1 MLSLAAP
8 TGIFGWPAIDSNPPR
23 FAVSQEDNTGYRH
36 PMTTRRLD
44 LYDNSDYHPGRGLVV
59 RTLWYFLSVVF
70 FESGFFPVIAIK
82 PVLLRAFGASI
93 GTGVVIKPRVRI
105 KYPWRLSIGDHCWI
119 GEEAWIDNL
128 ADVSV
133 GPHSVISQGA
143 YLCTGSHNH
152 RVETFDLITAPI
164 RIGAGAWICARA
176 ILLAGAT
183 IDDGV
188 VVSAGS
194 VVK

>member
-1 MLSLAAP
+1 
-8 TGIFGWPAIDSNPPR
+8 
-23 FAVSQEDNTGYRH
+23 
-36 PMTTRRLD
+36 MTTRRLD
-44 LYDNSDYHPGRGLVV
+44 LYDNSDYQPGRGLFV
-59 RTLWYFLSVVF
+59 RTLWYFLSVVV
-70 FESGFFPVIAIK
+70 FESGLFPVVAIK
-82 PVLLRAFGASI
+82 PILLRAFGASI

-105 KYPWRLSIGDHCWI
+105 KYPWRLSVGDYCWI

-128 ADVSV
+128 ADVTV

-176 ILLAGAT
+176 ILLAGST